1 MKIRSAS
8 ILLFSACC
16 LAFPASIAYPAS
28 ANPAL
33 IKAQKDAAAK
43 GYIFE
48 ASHDE
53 IVAKA
58 KKEGK
63 LRVVSTL
70 EPAVIKAMKDGFR
83 KKYPFITELRVDE
96 IGSIDENQRLL
107 LEVKAG
113 AAKGWDV
120 NRLFTDIYE
129 EFLPYQKKFDILGM
143 AQQKVLN
150 IPPAL
155 VDPRTRNVVITS
167 TNVNII
173 AYNKTLIP
181 ADKVPGTWEDFLKP
195 EFKGKKFIMD
205 VRPLP
210 LAILVPAWGLEKTLD
225 YAKKLAAQEPI
236 WGRGHSRIIASV
248 VSGEYPLF
256 LGTNLGAV
264 KRAQGKDPTGALTSK
279 IIEPVP
285 IRLHEGYGI
294 LNTAD
299 YPYIGLLWL
308 EFHASPE
315 GQKIMDEHW
324 PLGASVFSPG
334 SAQEGLTRGKKLSV
348 VDWNNHGR
356 VDDDIKKIVEALGF
370 PKAK

>member
-1 MKIRSAS
+1 MKIRSLS
-8 ILLFSACC
+8 VFLLSACC
-16 LAFPASIAYPAS
+16 FTGLVSVVHPATQ
-28 ANPAL
+28 NPAL
-33 IKAQKDAAAK
+33 MKAQKDAEAK

-48 ASHDE
+48 TSRDE
-53 IVAKA
+53 IVARA

-143 AQQKVLN
+143 AQQKVLD

-173 AYNKTLIP
+173 AYNKNLIP
-181 ADKVPGTWEDFLKP
+181 ADKVPGAWEDFLKP

-225 YAKKLAAQEPI
+225 YARKLSGQEPI

-248 VSGEYPLF
+248 VAGEYALF

-264 KRAQGKDPTGALTSK
+264 KRAQDKDPTAVLGSK
-279 IIEPVP
+279 LIEPVP

-315 GQKIMDEHW
+315 GQRIMDEHW

-348 VDWNNHGR
+348 VDWSNHGR
-356 VDDDIKKIVEALGF
+356 VDDDMKKIVEALGF

>member
-1 MKIRSAS
+1 MKIRSVIVALSLALYFFITPSTTHAAGAS
-8 ILLFSACC
+8 
-16 LAFPASIAYPAS
+16 PAV
-28 ANPAL
+28 L
-33 IKAQKDAAAK
+33 KAKKDAEAK

-48 ASHDE
+48 ISHDE

-129 EFLPYQKKFDILGM
+129 EFLPYEKKFDILGM

-181 ADKVPGTWEDFLKP
+181 ADKVPDKWEDFLKP

-248 VSGEYPLF
+248 VAGEYPLF

-264 KRAQGKDPTGALTSK
+264 KRAQDKDPTGALTSK

-348 VDWNNHGR
+348 VDWSNHGR
-356 VDDDIKKIVEALGF
+356 VDDDMKKIVEALGF

>member
-1 MKIRSAS
+1 MKIRSL
-8 ILLFSACC
+8 I
-16 LAFPASIAYPAS
+16 IALSLGPYFLIPPSVTYGATTS
-28 ANPAL
+28 PAL
-33 IKAQKDAAAK
+33 LKAKKDAEAK
-43 GYIFE
+43 GYLFE
-48 ASHDE
+48 TSHDE
-53 IVAKA
+53 ILAKA
-58 KKEGK
+58 TKEAK

-70 EPAVIKAMKDGFR
+70 EPAVIKSMKDAFK
-83 KKYPFITELRVDE
+83 KKYPFVAELRVDE
-96 IGSIDENQRLL
+96 IGSIDENQRFL

-129 EFLPYQKKFDILGM
+129 EYLPYQKKFDILGM
-143 AQQKVLN
+143 SQQKVLI

-173 AYNKTLIP
+173 AYNKKLIAP
-181 ADKVPGTWEDFLKP
+181 EKVPDNWEDFLKP

-225 YAKKLAAQEPI
+225 YARKLAAQDPI

-248 VSGEYPLF
+248 TSGEYPLF

-264 KRAQGKDPTGALTSK
+264 KRAQEKDPLG
-279 IIEPVP
+279 VP
-285 IRLHEGYGI
+285 CQQDHRAGPDSSPRRLYGI
-294 LNTAD
+294 LSTAD
-299 YPYIGLLWL
+299 YPYTGLLWL

-315 GQKIMDEHW
+315 GQKIMDADW
-324 PLGASVFSPG
+324 PLGASVFSPD
-334 SAQEGLTRGKKLSV
+334 QR
-348 VDWNNHGR
+348 R
-356 VDDDIKKIVEALGF
+356 RR
-370 PKAK
+370 